1 MNDCTMNHSV
11 NGYSRMRPL
20 HCVAVQVLATI
31 ERFRNEASRWARLTM
46 HPNIDA
52 QDGRRLRSVR
62 RRLFQDDDDDDNETE
77 SGRNSGVEDNLANC
91 FFEEARKNRENAKE
105 RWNFDFEK
113 EEPLPGRYVWVK
125 LDQHG
130 NEICNALETS
140 NRVENLQTMQE
151 EDTQDD
157 DVTMQEHTDDKDDDK
172 MTDST

>member
-1 MNDCTMNHSV
+1 MMQ
-11 NGYSRMRPL
+11 Y
-20 HCVAVQVLATI
+20 
-31 ERFRNEASRWARLTM
+31 
-46 HPNIDA
+46 PNIDT
-52 QDGRRLRSVR
+52 QEGRRLRSVR
-62 RRLFQDDDDDDNETE
+62 RRLFQDDDDDNETE

-91 FFEEARKNRENAKE
+91 FFEEARKNRENDVTFLLRSVCGQAKE

-130 NEICNALETS
+130 NEICNPLETS

-157 DVTMQEHTDDKDDDK
+157 DVTMQENTEDKDDDK